1 MEEGLTERIL
11 GLNPPDISRTVVNEE
26 NSLMFLEH
34 QNSLRALEEPSA
46 FLPARE
52 TDRMLNIT
60 NMQSVTQAKM
70 GPPSH
75 SKMLEISDYKEE
87 ENYKTLVDSS
97 M

>member
-1 MEEGLTERIL
+1 
-11 GLNPPDISRTVVNEE
+11 
-26 NSLMFLEH
+26 
-34 QNSLRALEEPSA
+34 
-46 FLPARE
+46 
-52 TDRMLNIT
+52 
-60 NMQSVTQAKM
+60 MQSVTQAKM